1 MSSLDESRDGPA
13 AGQPGAPPATPPTVP
28 PATPPT
34 VPPAVPPPLFPTDRQ
49 TVGAAIMPAAEP
61 GSETPPPKK
70 GSGAKLGAALAIGAA
85 ILGAIFVKF
94 VLPVVI
100 VGVAGG
106 VLGSAFGGPFME
118 LPADVRSGFEAR
130 LETALGDSFDDLP
143 EAQQTAR
150 LGQLLD
156 GGMPRLDDASVAEN
170 LRLTA
175 KAIDLVDDANC
186 GKLAVATFAGSE
198 PSDDVANALVGA
210 LEGADLQQ
218 WFEFRVA
225 AVEAEVRGSPA
236 QVLITDAAADPLYEQ
251 LAVLLSEADIATLGR
266 LDAGETVEDSAQCA
280 ALRGLYASVQRLSP
294 ADALLYARYDV
305 TP

>member
-1 MSSLDESRDGPA
+1 MSSFNDEPRDGSTDTPPA
-13 AGQPGAPPATPPTVP
+13 A
-28 PATPPT
+28 
-34 VPPAVPPPLFPTDRQ
+34 PPAVPPPLFPTDPPP
-49 TVGAAIMPAAEP
+49 VGAAMPPGEP
-61 GSETPPPKK
+61 GSEPPIPPKK
-70 GSGAKLGAALAIGAA
+70 SGGAKLGAALAVGAA
-85 ILGAIFVKF
+85 IIGAIFVKF

-106 VLGSAFGGPFME
+106 VLGSAFGGPYME
-118 LPADVRSGFEAR
+118 LAADVRSGFEAR
-130 LETALGDSFDDLP
+130 LETALGDSFDDMP

-150 LGQLLD
+150 IGQLLD
-156 GGMPRLDDASVAEN
+156 GGMPRLDDGSVAEN

-175 KAIDLVDDANC
+175 KAISLVDDANC

-198 PSDDVANALVGA
+198 PSDDVANALVGT
-210 LEGADLQQ
+210 LEGAELQQ
-218 WFEFRVA
+218 WFEFRIA

-236 QVLITDAAADPLYEQ
+236 QVLITDAAADPLYQ
-251 LAVLLSEADIATLGR
+251 RLAVLLSEADIATLGR
-266 LDAGETVEDSAQCA
+266 LDSGETVEDSTQCA

>member
-1 MSSLDESRDGPA
+1 MSSFDESRDGPG
-13 AGQPGAPPATPPTVP
+13 AGQPGAPPVTP
-28 PATPPT
+28 AT

-49 TVGAAIMPAAEP
+49 AVGAPVMPEAEP
-61 GSETPPPKK
+61 GSDTPPPKK
-70 GSGAKLGAALAIGAA
+70 GGGAKLGAALAVGAA
-85 ILGAIFVKF
+85 ILGAVFVKF

-106 VLGSAFGGPFME
+106 VLGSAFGGPYME

-143 EAQQTAR
+143 EDQQTAR

-156 GGMPRLDDASVAEN
+156 GGMPRLDDGSVAEN

-175 KAIDLVDDANC
+175 KAISLVDEANC

-198 PSDDVANALVGA
+198 PADDVANALVGT
-210 LEGADLQQ
+210 LEGAELQK
-218 WFEFRVA
+218 WFEFRIA

-236 QVLITDAAADPLYEQ
+236 QVLITDAAADPLYQQ
-251 LAVLLSEADIATLGR
+251 LAVLMSEADIATLGR
-266 LDAGETVEDSAQCA
+266 LDAGETVDASAQCA
-280 ALRGLYASVQRLSP
+280 ALRGLYGSVQRLPP